1 MNKKI
6 DNWKI
11 SYNKKNVLALELA
24 QDILGNKTYKPVKEY
39 KNDKRSYIAVIE
51 FKGSKFILKFP
62 KNEVKIP
69 QRKIMTL
76 LKKGEA
82 LNTYERTNKYQEKGL
97 DNLCDIYAVGVKR
110 RYGMI
115 SDSFMIMEYID
126 GEETQPDKKEDI
138 KLLMEGLKKLHSYG
152 LKHGDA
158 NPRNFIIEKNT
169 GNLKIIDTQLKKD
182 VFKIGSNYDYV
193 NLFYSEVRQALKYVD
208 TRTAAFKIAMT
219 LKKIKRLKV
228 ISYIKKI
235 KKKLRDKGWR
245 I

>member
-1 MNKKI
+1 MNKNI

-11 SYNKKNVLALELA
+11 SYNEKNILALELA
-24 QDILGNKTYKPVKEY
+24 QDILGDKTYKPVKEY

-51 FKGSKFILKFP
+51 FRGNKFILKFP
-62 KNEVKIP
+62 KNEVRIP

-82 LNTYERTNKYQEKGL
+82 LNTYDRTNKYQEKGL
-97 DNLCDIYAVGVKR
+97 NNLCDIYAVGVKR
-110 RYGMI
+110 KYGMI

-126 GEETQPDKKEDI
+126 GIETQPEKKEDI
-138 KLLMEGLKKLHSYG
+138 DLLMKGLKKLHSYG

-158 NPRNFIIEKNT
+158 NPRNFIIEKST

-182 VFKIGSNYDYV
+182 AFKIGSNYDYV
-193 NLFYSEVRQALKYVD
+193 NLFYSEVKEALEYTD
-208 TRTAAFKIAMT
+208 TKTVSFKIAMI

-228 ISYIKKI
+228 ISYIKKL